1 MASLTRFDQRDIVND
16 TAKLT
21 TSTWTGNVN
30 QLTAAHTSSTQ
41 AIFGAPTSSGAHFI
55 EVFDKNPQSDTT
67 AEVQYAVAYGHKGG
81 SGSLDFTNAINGFG
95 LSPTRNIYSQYRQ
108 LVFGNETQDFNFID
122 QTSDDIYV
130 ININRARYKH
140 NLKPGSLNLVLGTEN
155 STRIHLTDDSVSV

>member
-41 AIFGAPTSSGAHFI
+41 AIFGTPTSSGAHFI

-67 AEVQYAVAYGHKGG
+67 AEVQYAVA
-81 SGSLDFTNAINGFG
+81 
-95 LSPTRNIYSQYRQ
+95 
-108 LVFGNETQDFNFID
+108 
-122 QTSDDIYV
+122 
-130 ININRARYKH
+130 
-140 NLKPGSLNLVLGTEN
+140 
-155 STRIHLTDDSVSV
+155 